1 VNYSDL
7 IMVIFRS
14 VAIWLLFIVA
24 ESLNGVVRILWL
36 EPNLGNVPA
45 HQISFAFASIL
56 VLAIAMLSAP
66 WLQVSR
72 LQRLGIGILWSSLTF
87 AFEIGLG
94 RLVFGYSWETIL
106 SDYQLSQ
113 GGLMAIGLTLMML
126 SPVIGQQIWVWLTR
140 KQQSI

>member
-1 VNYSDL
+1 
-7 IMVIFRS
+7 MVIFRS
-14 VAIWLLFIVA
+14 IAIWLLFIVA

-56 VLAIAMLSAP
+56 VVAIATLSAP
-66 WLQVSR
+66 WLKVSP

-87 AFEIGLG
+87 AFEISLG
-94 RLVFGYSWETIL
+94 RLVFGYSWEKIL

-126 SPVIGQQIWVWLTR
+126 SPLIGQQIWVWLTR